1 MDCLYYGDAHSLQG
15 CLQTA
20 QQTQVT
26 HKEKFAQRR
35 NSNTRVVM
43 AMLGR
48 PSGFGCAS
56 VSKAWISISKS
67 IVGLPEYFGVKPRRH
82 TCSKQNNIEP
92 EAALALEK
100 GFFLSTSD
108 AKREARYLWS
118 WAV

>member
-1 MDCLYYGDAHSLQG
+1 MDCLYYGNAHSLQG

-26 HKEKFAQRR
+26 LQEKFAQRR
-35 NSNTRVVM
+35 NTNIRVVM

-48 PSGFGCAS
+48 IPGFGCTS
-56 VSKAWISISKS
+56 VSKGWISISKP
-67 IVGLPEYFGVKPRRH
+67 IVGLPQYFGVKPRRH

-100 GFFLSTSD
+100 GFFLSTSG
-108 AKREARYLWS
+108 AKREAR
-118 WAV
+118 